1 MCQNRIKSGLDMKG
15 SGSGVGMGVLVY
27 SRHKAD

>member
-1 MCQNRIKSGLDMKG
+1 MRGRVREG
-15 SGSGVGMGVLVY
+15 EGVQGGVEGFNKQVLVY